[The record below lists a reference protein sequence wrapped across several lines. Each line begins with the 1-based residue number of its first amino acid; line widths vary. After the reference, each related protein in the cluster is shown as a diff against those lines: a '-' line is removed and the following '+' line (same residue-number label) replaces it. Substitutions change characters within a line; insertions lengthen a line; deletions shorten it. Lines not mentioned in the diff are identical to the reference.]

1 MTTNLVIEGM
11 HGNVNVSII
20 SYYSNK
26 QQNTVI
32 PSIQHLQHSAFTYL
46 HNLGHMQ
53 KPPRIGQRTTP
64 RDSWPHIQLIPL
76 GSTGT
81 LPRDSWWTGCRQQ
94 WWTTR
99 KKPTIQEF
107 SATLKRI
114 KRGVTLI
121 THLQRIS
128 FGSTKKNQ
136 VYIFF
141 ENIRYHTMY
150 ISIQEIIMKTWVFF

>member
-11 HGNVNVSII
+11 HGDVNISII
-20 SYYSNK
+20 SYHSHK

-32 PSIQHLQHSAFTYL
+32 PSIQHLQHSACTYL

-81 LPRDSWWTGCRQQ
+81 LPRDSWWTRCRQQ

-107 SATLKRI
+107 SATLKKNNERRNFNNTFAKNI
-114 KRGVTLI
+114 FRLYEKKSGIHFLWKYT
-121 THLQRIS
+121 IS
-128 FGSTKKNQ
+128 YY
-136 VYIFF
+136 VYQHTGNHY
-141 ENIRYHTMY
+141 ENLLL
-150 ISIQEIIMKTWVFF
+150 F